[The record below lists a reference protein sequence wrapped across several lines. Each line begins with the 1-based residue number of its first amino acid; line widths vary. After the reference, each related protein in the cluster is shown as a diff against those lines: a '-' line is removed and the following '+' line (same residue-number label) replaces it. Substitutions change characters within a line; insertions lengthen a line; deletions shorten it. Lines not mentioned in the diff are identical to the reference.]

1 MRRALAVCILLLAS
15 IASAAAGPKIER
27 VVSPGGIE
35 AWLVHE
41 PSIPIIALEAVWRDA
56 GDKIVPDAQAGLAPL
71 LSALMTEGA
80 GDLDVQAFAAALQ
93 ESGIGLSF
101 GADRDHFS
109 MSLRTLGAEAGKAFD
124 LAALALAKPRIDAES
139 LARLKRS
146 TAVAL
151 VREQE
156 QPNAIATRALYAAA
170 FPDHAYGRPPRGT
183 PESVQA
189 MTRGDL
195 LGFKD
200 RELSRDRLV
209 IGVVGDIKAD
219 QLGAALDKIFGGLP
233 AASASR
239 EVVERAPVG
248 NVKPIVIERDM
259 PQSVVQFLNIGV
271 RRNDPDYYAAY
282 VMNYILGGGG
292 FNSRLTVEVR
302 EKRGLAYSVYSYLIP
317 LREAGI
323 WQGGV
328 GTKNEQ
334 AGESLRIIKAELDRM
349 RNEGVS
355 ADELA
360 NAKTFLNG
368 SFPLQLSSNAA
379 IAGTLVSMQLYHLGA
394 DFLDKRADF
403 INAVTLE
410 DVRRVAKRLLDPAN
424 MLVVVVGKPAG
435 LGG

>member
-1 MRRALAVCILLLAS
+1 MRRLLSAFVLLLVA
-15 IASAAAGPKIER
+15 AGSAAAAPKIER

-41 PSIPIIALEAVWRDA
+41 PSIPIVALEAVWRDA
-56 GDKIVPDAQAGLAPL
+56 GEKIVPEAQAGLAPL

-80 GDLDVQAFAAALQ
+80 GDLDAQAFAAALQ
-93 ESGIGLSF
+93 GSGIGLSF
-101 GADRDHFS
+101 GADRDHYS
-109 MSLRTLGAEAGKAFD
+109 MSLRTLSAEAGKAFD
-124 LAALALAKPRIDAES
+124 LAALALSKPRIDGES

-151 VREQE
+151 IREQE
-156 QPNAIATRALYAAA
+156 QPNTIATRRLYATA
-170 FPDHAYGRPPRGT
+170 FPDHPYGRPPRGT

-189 MTRGDL
+189 LTREDL
-195 LGFKD
+195 LAFKE
-200 RELSRDRLV
+200 RELTRDRLV
-209 IGVVGDIKAD
+209 VGVVGDIKAE
-219 QLGAALDKIFGGLP
+219 QLGPALDRIFGGLT
-233 AASASR
+233 ATGSKR
-239 EVVERAPVG
+239 EVVERAPAG
-248 NVKPIVIERDM
+248 ETKPIVIERDI
-259 PQSVVQFLNIGV
+259 PQSVMQFLSTGV
-271 RRNDPDYYAAY
+271 RRDDPDYYAAY

-317 LREAGI
+317 LRETGV

-334 AGESLRIIKAELDRM
+334 AGESLKVIIGELERIRS
-349 RNEGVS
+349 EGVT
-355 ADELA
+355 AEELA

-379 IAGTLVSMQLYHLGA
+379 IAGTLVSMQLHDLGL
-394 DFLDKRADF
+394 DFLDRRAGYID
-403 INAVTLE
+403 AVTLE
-410 DVRRVAKRLLDPAN
+410 DVRRVARRLLDPAHL
-424 MLVVVVGKPAG
+424 LVVVVGKPAG